1 MKHLAKIQVEFLK
14 QARVWNMFSLEEQKD
29 YLKRH
34 PASKKKIT
42 ARPETVQL
50 EQQLKEKKQD
60 LSEHSNSD
68 EIRANAQKIEN
79 DINSW
84 QNNES
89 KTIATSA
96 LSGVIDKLENTEGV
110 LLSKDGK
117 SAGIALIENKPDK
130 DYIKIKDIASNEK
143 GYGTKLM
150 DAIMDKAIEANKGL
164 ALVSM
169 TTAANDF
176 YKKMGMKPDKD
187 NSNIYRMSLDDIK
200 KKYSS
205 T

>member
-1 MKHLAKIQVEFLK
+1 MKHLIKIQAEFLK
-14 QARVWNMFSLEEQKD
+14 QARVWDKLSLEEQKD
-29 YLKRH
+29 YLKQH

-42 ARPETVQL
+42 AKPETIQL
-50 EQQLKEKKQD
+50 QQELEHKRQN
-60 LSEHSNSD
+60 LSEHSDSD
-68 EIRANAQKIEN
+68 KIRANAEKIEN
-79 DINSW
+79 DINNW

-96 LSGVIDKLENTEGV
+96 LSGVIDKLENTEGI
-110 LLSKDGK
+110 LLSKNGK

-150 DAIMDKAIEANKGL
+150 NIIMDKAIEANKSL

-169 TTAANDF
+169 TTGANEF
-176 YKKMGMKPDKD
+176 YKKMGMKPDD
-187 NSNIYRMSLDDIK
+187 NNSNIYRMSLNDIK
-200 KKYSS
+200 GRKV
-205 T
+205 

>member
-14 QARVWNMFSLEEQKD
+14 HARAWDMFSLEEQKD
-29 YLKRH
+29 YLKH
-34 PASKKKIT
+34 PKTKRRIT
-42 ARPETVQL
+42 ARPETQLQQQL
-50 EQQLKEKKQD
+50 EEKRQD
-60 LSEHSNSD
+60 LTEHSDSD
-68 EIRANAQKIEN
+68 EIRANTQKIEN

-89 KTIATSA
+89 KTIASSA
-96 LSGVIDKLENTEGV
+96 LSGVIDKLENTEGI

-117 SAGIALIENKPDK
+117 SAGIALIENRPDK

-150 DAIMDKAIEANKGL
+150 NAIMDKAIEANKSL

-169 TTAANDF
+169 TTNANKF
-176 YKKMGMKPDKD
+176 YEKMGMKADMN
-187 NSNIYRMSLDDIK
+187 NSNIYRMSLDEIK
-200 KKYSS
+200 NKHSS